1 LSYVVLA
8 TENFD
13 DVAFFYGKTLGFAL
27 LEQWDRPRGRGS
39 RFDLGGGLKLEILD
53 NRREVKPLLL
63 TPPGERLHLV
73 IEVLDINAARAG
85 ISLPTPAPQRV
96 SWGALLFQLKDPDGI
111 AVTYLQWVP
120 TEPALLF
127 GS

>member
-1 LSYVVLA
+1 LSYVALA

-39 RFDLGGGLKLEILD
+39 RFDLGGGLK
-53 NRREVKPLLL
+53 
-63 TPPGERLHLV
+63 PPGERLHLV

>member
-1 LSYVVLA
+1 MALA

-85 ISLPTPAPQRV
+85 ISLMT
-96 SWGALLFQLKDPDGI
+96 GDN
-111 AVTYLQWVP
+111 
-120 TEPALLF
+120 
-127 GS
+127 